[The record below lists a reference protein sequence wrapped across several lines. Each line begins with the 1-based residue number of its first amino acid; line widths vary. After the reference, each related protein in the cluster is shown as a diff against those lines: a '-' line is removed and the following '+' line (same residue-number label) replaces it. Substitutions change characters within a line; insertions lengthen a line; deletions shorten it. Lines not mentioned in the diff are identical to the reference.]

1 MNRKIF
7 RDECIVSD
15 STFGPKGFVIITDKD
30 GKILVK
36 KHNMIVKDGKDYIF
50 ATVIN
55 KIFNGIGFNKVDNYD
70 STMLDYS
77 ITEIRFGCSTNETEF
92 TRSYGEDSESI
103 HLLHEVS
110 EDGVPSYHHPLSA
123 SEITIGT
130 SDNHPYI
137 VINKELT
144 FNSSVN
150 IDNVSELELIM
161 SNGEDKKLFS
171 RIKFDI
177 IPISAGSEFTI
188 EYYIYF

>member
-1 MNRKIF
+1 MNKQIF
-7 RDECIVSD
+7 REECIVSD

-50 ATVIN
+50 ATAIN
-55 KIFNGIGFNKVDNYD
+55 KIFSNIGFNNVGNYN

-77 ITEIRFGCSTNETEF
+77 ITEMRFGCSTNETEF
-92 TRSYGEDSESI
+92 TRSYSSDNESI
-103 HLLHEVS
+103 HLLNEVS
-110 EDGVPSYHHPLSA
+110 EDGVPVYHHPLSA
-123 SEITIGT
+123 SDITVGT

-137 VINKELT
+137 VINKELV
-144 FNSSVN
+144 FNSNVN

-161 SNGEDKKLFS
+161 SNGKDKKLFS

-177 IPISAGSEFTI
+177 IPISANSEFTI